1 MVNRED
7 IGSWLEGPPRESRG
21 AYPGERLGLPENG
34 PGSIAPMWR
43 RVVALFIDGIMSQL
57 IAMGLLG
64 YVQGEGGLGVFKP
77 LLVVFVINVLM
88 VGTAG
93 WTVGHRVM
101 GLRVDLCPRGYAGFL
116 RGLVRSALLC
126 LGIPP
131 LIMDSDQ
138 RGLHDKI
145 AGTVVVRA

>member
-77 LLVVFVINVLM
+77 LLVVFEDLHWIDEISESMLADF
-88 VGTAG
+88 T
-93 WTVGHRVM
+93 RVVPQTSSM
-101 GLRVDLCPRGYAGFL
+101 
-116 RGLVRSALLC
+116 
-126 LGIPP
+126 
-131 LIMDSDQ
+131 
-138 RGLHDKI
+138 
-145 AGTVVVRA
+145 VVVTYRPEYRGRLAGLAGAQLGLKA

>member
-1 MVNRED
+1 M
-7 IGSWLEGPPRESRG
+7 
-21 AYPGERLGLPENG
+21 GLPQQG
-34 PGSIAPMWR
+34 PGSLAPMGR
-43 RVVALFIDGIMSQL
+43 RVVALFIDGIMSQI

-77 LLVVFVINVLM
+77 LLVVFVINALM

-93 WTVGHRVM
+93 WTVGHRIM
-101 GLRVDLCPRGYAGFL
+101 GLRVDRCPRGYAGMV
-116 RGLVRSALLC
+116 RGLIRSVLLC

-138 RGLHDKI
+138 RGIHDKL
-145 AGTVVVRA
+145 AGTVIVRA